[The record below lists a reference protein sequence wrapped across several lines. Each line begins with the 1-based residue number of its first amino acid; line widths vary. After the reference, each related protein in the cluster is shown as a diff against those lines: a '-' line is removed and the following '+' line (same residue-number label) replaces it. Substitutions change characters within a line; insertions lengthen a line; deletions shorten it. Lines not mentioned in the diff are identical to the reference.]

1 MKHEI
6 AVGVMTAP
14 KIEAVIQGPHSTPE
28 RPTFLL
34 KNVRIGIGFHWDR
47 LEDQEFEGTLEIRDN
62 ADGTQ
67 TAINRLDVE
76 DYLSSVITSEMSAT
90 SSLELLKAHAVISR
104 SWVLRPII
112 SPSTCTNKPDL
123 SDPNR
128 HVVWYERDAHEGFDV
143 CADDH
148 CQRYEG
154 ITRRDEHPEAAAN
167 VQKAIDA
174 TRGQVLMY
182 DGKVCDARFYKSCGG
197 ATELFENAWANE
209 HYPYLEAVRDEI
221 GTPLPDLT
229 IEENAQAFI
238 RTSPSAYC
246 NTTDARVLSQVLNN
260 YDQETK
266 DFYRWT
272 VQYTAAEL
280 SDIIRERSGIDFG
293 EILDLVPIKRGPS
306 ARLYEMQIVGSKRTM
321 VIGKELEIRKWL
333 SRSHLYSSAFV
344 VDRNEQ
350 GDFILTGAGWG
361 HGVGLCQIGAAV
373 MADKGYTYEQILAH
387 YFPGSEL
394 KTI

>member
-14 KIEAVIQGPHSTPE
+14 KIEAVIPGPHSTPE

-112 SPSTCTNKPDL
+112 SPSTCTEKPDL
-123 SDPNR
+123 SDPDR
-128 HVVWYERDAHEGFDV
+128 HIIWYERDAHEGFDV

-209 HYPYLEAVRDEI
+209 HYDYLEPVRDEI

-229 IEENAQAFI
+229 IEENAQEFI

-246 NTTDARVLSQVLNN
+246 NTTDERILSQVLNN

-266 DFYRWT
+266 DFYRWS

-344 VDRNEQ
+344 VDRNEA

>member
-14 KIEAVIQGPHSTPE
+14 TIEAVIPGPHSTPE

-112 SPSTCTNKPDL
+112 SPSTCTDKPDL
-123 SDPNR
+123 SDPDR

-280 SDIIRERSGIDFG
+280 SEIIRERSGIDFG

>member
-14 KIEAVIQGPHSTPE
+14 KIEAVIPGPHSTPE

-112 SPSTCTNKPDL
+112 SPSTCTDKPDL
-123 SDPNR
+123 SDPDR
-128 HVVWYERDAHEGFDV
+128 HVIWYERDAHEGFDV

-229 IEENAQAFI
+229 IEENAQEFI

-246 NTTDARVLSQVLNN
+246 NTTDERILSQVLNN

>member
-14 KIEAVIQGPHSTPE
+14 KIEAVIPGPHSTPE

-112 SPSTCTNKPDL
+112 SPSTCTDKPDL

-128 HVVWYERDAHEGFDV
+128 HVIWYERDAHEGFDV

-182 DGKVCDARFYKSCGG
+182 DSKVCDARFYKSCGG

-209 HYPYLEAVRDEI
+209 HYNYLEPVRDEI

-246 NTTDARVLSQVLNN
+246 NTTDERILSQVLNN

-272 VQYTAAEL
+272 VQYTKEEL
-280 SDIIRERSGIDFG
+280 SEIIRERSGIDFG

>member
-14 KIEAVIQGPHSTPE
+14 KIEALIPGPHSTPE

-112 SPSTCTNKPDL
+112 SPSTGTDKPDL
-123 SDPNR
+123 SNPDR

-246 NTTDARVLSQVLNN
+246 NTTDERILSQVLNN

-344 VDRNEQ
+344 VDRNEN

>member
-14 KIEAVIQGPHSTPE
+14 TIEAVIPGPHSTPE

-104 SWVLRPII
+104 SWVLRPILN
-112 SPSTCTNKPDL
+112 PSTCTDKPDL
-123 SDPNR
+123 SDPDR

-229 IEENAQAFI
+229 IEENAQEFI

-272 VQYTAAEL
+272 VQYTATEL
-280 SDIIRERSGIDFG
+280 SEIIRERSGIDFG

-344 VDRNEQ
+344 VDRNEN

-387 YFPGSEL
+387 YFPGSKLEV
-394 KTI
+394 I

>member
-1 MKHEI
+1 MKHQI

-14 KIEAVIQGPHSTPE
+14 KIEAVIPGPHSTPE

-112 SPSTCTNKPDL
+112 SPSTGTDKPDL
-123 SDPNR
+123 SNPDR
-128 HVVWYERDAHEGFDV
+128 HVIWYERDAHEGFDV

-182 DGKVCDARFYKSCGG
+182 DGKVCDARFYKACGG

-209 HYPYLEAVRDEI
+209 HYDYLEPVRDEI

-246 NTTDARVLSQVLNN
+246 NTTDERILSQVLNN

-272 VQYTAAEL
+272 VQYTKEEL

-333 SRSHLYSSAFV
+333 SKSHLYSSAFV
-344 VDRNEQ
+344 VDRNEN
-350 GDFILTGAGWG
+350 GDFILTGSGWG

-394 KTI
+394 KVI

>member
-14 KIEAVIQGPHSTPE
+14 TIEAVIPGPHSTPE

-104 SWVLRPII
+104 SWVLRPIL
-112 SPSTCTNKPDL
+112 SPSTCTDKPDL
-123 SDPNR
+123 SDPDR

-229 IEENAQAFI
+229 IEENAQEFI

-246 NTTDARVLSQVLNN
+246 NTTDARVLGQVLNN

-272 VQYTAAEL
+272 VQYTATEL
-280 SDIIRERSGIDFG
+280 SEIIRERSGIDFG

-344 VDRNEQ
+344 VDRNEN

-387 YFPGSEL
+387 YFPGSKLEV
-394 KTI
+394 I

>member
-14 KIEAVIQGPHSTPE
+14 KIEAVIPGPHSTPE

-112 SPSTCTNKPDL
+112 SPSTCTDKPDL
-123 SDPNR
+123 SDPDR

-333 SRSHLYSSAFV
+333 SKSHLYSSAFV

>member
-14 KIEAVIQGPHSTPE
+14 KIEAVIPGPHSTPE

-112 SPSTCTNKPDL
+112 SPSTCTDKPNL

-209 HYPYLEAVRDEI
+209 HYDYLEPVRDEI

-229 IEENAQAFI
+229 IEENAQEFI

-246 NTTDARVLSQVLNN
+246 NTTDERILSQVLNN

-280 SDIIRERSGIDFG
+280 SEIIRERSGIDFG

-333 SRSHLYSSAFV
+333 SKSHLYSSAFV
-344 VDRNEQ
+344 VDRNEN

-394 KTI
+394 KSI

>member
-14 KIEAVIQGPHSTPE
+14 KIEAVIPGPHSTPE

-112 SPSTCTNKPDL
+112 SPSTSTDKPDL
-123 SDPNR
+123 SDPDR
-128 HVVWYERDAHEGFDV
+128 HVIWYERDAHEGFDV

-221 GTPLPDLT
+221 GTPLLDLT

-280 SDIIRERSGIDFG
+280 SEIIRERSGIDFG

-333 SRSHLYSSAFV
+333 SKSHLYSSAFV

-387 YFPGSEL
+387 YFPGSEI

>member
-14 KIEAVIQGPHSTPE
+14 TIEAVIPGPHSTPE

-112 SPSTCTNKPDL
+112 SPSTCTDKPDL